1 LKQPLTNLAELQ
13 SGIYANPERTGDVLY
28 LQARHF
34 NSDGKVDP
42 GYGPDLPLAGKIGKH
57 LLKADDILLAA
68 KGHRNFAVKY
78 RSEIG
83 PAVAS
88 SVFTI
93 IRIRQPDAVLP
104 DYLLWFL
111 NQAQA
116 QAYFQSESRGSSLP
130 SLNQKSVESVQVPV
144 PPVSKQ
150 RAIVAFA
157 ELAKREK
164 ALRQKLEDLREN
176 RNQQLILQ
184 SIR

>member
-1 LKQPLTNLAELQ
+1 LKYPLADLAELQ

-34 NSDGKVDP
+34 NSDGHVDP
-42 GYGPDLPLAGKIGKH
+42 TFRPDLPLAGN
-57 LLKADDILLAA
+57 DILLAA

-88 SVFTI
+88 SVFTL

-111 NQAQA
+111 NQAQT

-130 SLNQKSVESVQVPV
+130 SLNQKSLESVQVPV
-144 PPVSKQ
+144 PLVSKQ

-157 ELAKREK
+157 ELAKKEK
-164 ALRQKLEDLREN
+164 ALRQKLEALRDN
-176 RNQQLILQ
+176 VNQQLILQ